1 MTQPLLPPNLVLR
14 VFLPFALGYFLS
26 YLLRVVNAVIA
37 PDLIRDMDLDASDLG
52 LMTSV
57 AFLLFSAFQLPLGIL
72 LDRFGPRRTEAVLL
86 VVAAGG
92 AFLFAAAQG
101 LAGLLAGRALIGLGT
116 SACLMAAFKAYVL
129 WFPKERLPLV
139 NGFQMAAGGLGAL
152 AGTAP
157 IELALG
163 LTDWRGLF
171 GFFGFLSLVIAG
183 GLFLVVPERAEAGA
197 GGSLRQQLSGVRQV
211 FTSRAFWDVAPA
223 TLTSQGTF
231 LAIQSL
237 WIGPW
242 LADVAGLGRDVLANH
257 LLGVAAAM
265 VAGYIFLGGVA
276 ERLGRAGIGAPTL
289 AGAGMTLFA
298 LTQLA
303 LLLPEPRV
311 AVWLWPLFGF
321 FGTAGIVTY
330 AALSQ
335 SFPQE
340 LAGRVITGLNVLTFS
355 TAFAAQW
362 GIGAVINI
370 WPSAPGGGYAPDG
383 YRAAFAIML
392 GLQAVTLTWFWIR
405 RRASHRG
412 RRRT

>member
-1 MTQPLLPPNLVLR
+1 MPPGPSMIVLR

-26 YLLRVVNAVIA
+26 YLLRVVNAIIA
-37 PDLIRDMDLDASDLG
+37 PDLIRDIGLDASDLG
-52 LMTSV
+52 LMTSI
-57 AFLLFSAFQLPLGIL
+57 AFLVFGAFQLPLGIL
-72 LDRFGPRRTEAVLL
+72 LDRFGPRRTETVLL

-92 AFLFAAAQG
+92 AFLFATAQS

-129 WFPKERLPLV
+129 WFPRERLPLV

-157 IELALG
+157 IEMALG

-171 GFFGFLSLVIAG
+171 GVFGVLALAIAG
-183 GLFLVVPERAEAGA
+183 GLFLAVPEKAEQAAGS
-197 GGSLRQQLSGVRQV
+197 GLREQLRGVRQV
-211 FTSRAFWDVAPA
+211 FTSRAFWDAAPA
-223 TLTSQGTF
+223 TLTSQGSF

-242 LADVAGLGRDVLANH
+242 LADVAGLGREVLATH

-265 VAGYIFLGGVA
+265 VAGYILLGSAAGRLS
-276 ERLGRAGIGAPTL
+276 RLGVTPLTL
-289 AGAGMTLFA
+289 AGGGMTLFA

-303 LLLPEPRV
+303 LLLSPPPV
-311 AVWLWPLFGF
+311 ALWLWPLFGF

-335 SFPQE
+335 SFRPA

-362 GIGAVINI
+362 GIGAVINL
-370 WPSAPGGGYAPDG
+370 WPAAPGGGYAPDG
-383 YRAAFAIML
+383 YRSAFAIML
-392 GLQAVTLTWFWIR
+392 GLQAAALAWFWIR
-405 RRASHRG
+405 RRAVDLDPRG
-412 RRRT
+412 H

>member
-1 MTQPLLPPNLVLR
+1 MPAGPSMIVLR

-37 PDLIRDMDLDASDLG
+37 PDLVRDIGLDASDLG
-52 LMTSV
+52 LMTSA
-57 AFLLFSAFQLPLGIL
+57 AFLVFGAFQLPLGIL
-72 LDRFGPRRTEAVLL
+72 LDRFGPRRSEAALL

-92 AFLFAAAQG
+92 AFLFATAQG
-101 LAGLLAGRALIGLGT
+101 LGGLLAGRALIGLGT

-129 WFPKERLPLV
+129 WFPRERLPLV

-157 IELALG
+157 VEIALG
-163 LTDWRGLF
+163 WIDWRGLF
-171 GFFGFLSLVIAG
+171 GVFGALALAIAG
-183 GLFLVVPERAEAGA
+183 GLFLAVPEKAEHVAGS
-197 GGSLRQQLSGVRQV
+197 GLREQLRGVRRV
-211 FTSRAFWDVAPA
+211 FTSRSFWAVAPA
-223 TLTSQGTF
+223 TVTSQGTF

-242 LADVAGLGRDVLANH
+242 LRDVAGLGREVLANH

-265 VAGYIFLGGVA
+265 VAGYILLGSA
-276 ERLGRAGIGAPTL
+276 AARLGRAGIGPTTL

-303 LLLPEPRV
+303 LLVSAPPV
-311 AVWLWPLFGF
+311 ALWLWPLFGF
-321 FGTAGIVTY
+321 FGTAGIVSY

-335 SFPQE
+335 GFPQE
-340 LAGRVITGLNVLTFS
+340 LAGRVVTGLNVLTFS
-355 TAFAAQW
+355 AAFAAQW
-362 GIGAVINI
+362 GIGAVIDL
-370 WPSAPGGGYAPDG
+370 WPAAPDGGYAPGG

-392 GLQAVTLTWFWIR
+392 GLQAAALIWFWVCR
-405 RRASHRG
+405 RPGDGAPRP
-412 RRRT
+412 

>member
-1 MTQPLLPPNLVLR
+1 MPPGPSTLVLR

-37 PDLIRDMDLDASDLG
+37 PDLVRDIGLDASDLG

-57 AFLLFSAFQLPLGIL
+57 AFLVFGAFQLPLGIL
-72 LDRFGPRRTEAVLL
+72 LDRFGPRRSEAALL

-92 AFLFAAAQG
+92 AFLFATAQG

-129 WFPKERLPLV
+129 WFPRERLPLV

-157 IELALG
+157 VEIALG
-163 LTDWRGLF
+163 WTDWRGLF
-171 GFFGFLSLVIAG
+171 GVFGVLALAIAG
-183 GLFLVVPERAEAGA
+183 GLFLAVPEKADQAAGS
-197 GGSLRQQLSGVRQV
+197 GLREQLHGVRQV
-211 FTSRAFWDVAPA
+211 FTSRVFWAVAPA
-223 TLTSQGTF
+223 TLTSQGSF

-237 WIGPW
+237 WVGPW
-242 LADVAGLGRDVLANH
+242 LADVAGLGRETLANH

-265 VAGYIFLGGVA
+265 VAGYILLGAVT
-276 ERLGRAGIGAPTL
+276 ERLGRAGIAPLTL
-289 AGAGMTLFA
+289 AGGGMTLVA
-298 LTQLA
+298 LAQLA
-303 LLLPEPRV
+303 LLLSAADV
-311 AVWLWPLFGF
+311 ALWLWPLFGF

-335 SFPQE
+335 RFPPA

-362 GIGAVINI
+362 GIGAVINL
-370 WPSAPGGGYAPDG
+370 WPAAPGGGYAPDG
-383 YRAAFAIML
+383 YRSAFAIML
-392 GLQAVTLTWFWIR
+392 VLQAAALTWFWIR
-405 RRASHRG
+405 TRPGDRDTGHH
-412 RRRT
+412 

>member
-1 MTQPLLPPNLVLR
+1 MTVLR

-37 PDLIRDMDLDASDLG
+37 PDLIRDIGLDASDLG

-57 AFLLFSAFQLPLGIL
+57 AFLAFGAFQLPLGIL

-92 AFLFAAAQG
+92 TFVFASAQG
-101 LAGLLAGRALIGLGT
+101 LAGLVAGRALIGLGT

-129 WFPKERLPLV
+129 WFPRERLPLV

-157 IELALG
+157 VELALG

-171 GFFGFLSLVIAG
+171 GVLGVLALAIAG
-183 GLFLVVPERAEAGA
+183 GLFLAVPERREQAARSG
-197 GGSLRQQLSGVRQV
+197 LRQQVRGVREV
-211 FTSRAFWDVAPA
+211 LTSRLFWGVAPA
-223 TLTSQGTF
+223 TLASQGTF

-242 LADVAGLGRDVLANH
+242 LADVAGLDREVLANH

-265 VAGYIFLGGVA
+265 VAGYILLGGAA
-276 ERLGRAGIGAPTL
+276 ERLGRAGIEPMIV
-289 AGAGMTLFA
+289 AGTGMTLFA

-303 LLLPEPRV
+303 MLLSGPGV
-311 AVWLWPLFGF
+311 ALWTWPLFGF
-321 FGTAGIVTY
+321 FGTAGIVSY

-335 SFPQE
+335 RFPPE
-340 LAGRVITGLNVLTFS
+340 LAGRVVTGLNVLTFS
-355 TAFAAQW
+355 AAFAAQW
-362 GIGAVINI
+362 GIGAVINL
-370 WPSAPGGGYAPDG
+370 WPAAPGGGYAPDG
-383 YRAAFAIML
+383 YRAAFAILL
-392 GLQAVTLTWFWIR
+392 GLQAAALIWFWVHR
-405 RRASHRG
+405 RRGNGAPQ
-412 RRRT
+412 T

>member
-1 MTQPLLPPNLVLR
+1 MIVLR

-37 PDLIRDMDLDASDLG
+37 PDLIRDIGLDASDLG

-57 AFLLFSAFQLPLGIL
+57 AFLVFGAFQLPLGIL
-72 LDRFGPRRTEAVLL
+72 LDRFGPRRTETVLL
-86 VVAAGG
+86 LVAAGG
-92 AFLFAAAQG
+92 AFLFAVAQD

-129 WFPKERLPLV
+129 WFPRERLPLV

-163 LTDWRGLF
+163 LTDWRGRF
-171 GFFGFLSLVIAG
+171 GGFGVLALAIAG
-183 GLFLVVPERAEAGA
+183 GLFLAVPEKPEQAAGS
-197 GGSLRQQLSGVRQV
+197 GLREQLRGVRQI

-223 TLTSQGTF
+223 TLTSQGSF

-242 LADVAGLGRDVLANH
+242 LADVAGLGREVLATH

-265 VAGYIFLGGVA
+265 VAGYILLGSAA
-276 ERLGRAGIGAPTL
+276 ERLGRLGITPPIL
-289 AGAGMTLFA
+289 AGGGMTLFA

-303 LLLPEPRV
+303 LLLSAPHV
-311 AVWLWPLFGF
+311 ALWIWPLFGF

-335 SFPQE
+335 SFPPE
-340 LAGRVITGLNVLTFS
+340 LAGRVVTGLNVLTFT

-362 GIGAVINI
+362 GIGAVINL
-370 WPSAPGGGYAPDG
+370 WPAAPGGGYAPDG
-383 YRAAFAIML
+383 YRSAFAIML
-392 GLQAVTLTWFWIR
+392 GLQVATLAWFWLRTRAGPR
-405 RRASHRG
+405 RC
-412 RRRT
+412 RRH

>member
-1 MTQPLLPPNLVLR
+1 MTVLR

-37 PDLIRDMDLDASDLG
+37 PDLIRDIGLDASDLG

-57 AFLLFSAFQLPLGIL
+57 AFLAFGAFQLPLGIL
-72 LDRFGPRRTEAVLL
+72 LDRFGPRRSETALL

-92 AFLFAAAQG
+92 AFVFASAQG
-101 LAGLLAGRALIGLGT
+101 LAGLVAGRALIGLGT

-129 WFPKERLPLV
+129 WFPRERLPLV

-157 IELALG
+157 VELALG

-171 GFFGFLSLVIAG
+171 GFFGILALAISG
-183 GLFLVVPERAEAGA
+183 GLLLAVPERTEQAARTG
-197 GGSLRQQLSGVRQV
+197 LRQQLRGVREV
-211 FTSRAFWDVAPA
+211 FTSRLFWGVAPA
-223 TLTSQGTF
+223 TLASQGTF
-231 LAIQSL
+231 LAVQSL

-242 LADVAGLGRDVLANH
+242 LADVAGLDREVLANH

-265 VAGYIFLGGVA
+265 VAGYVLLGGAA
-276 ERLGRAGIGAPTL
+276 ERLGRAGIDPMTV

-303 LLLPEPRV
+303 MQLSGLGV
-311 AVWLWPLFGF
+311 ALWLWPLFGF
-321 FGTAGIVTY
+321 FGTAGIVSY

-335 SFPQE
+335 RFPPD
-340 LAGRVITGLNVLTFS
+340 LAGRVVTGLNVLTFS
-355 TAFAAQW
+355 AAFAAQW
-362 GIGAVINI
+362 GIGAVINL
-370 WPSAPGGGYAPDG
+370 WPAAPGGGYAPGG
-383 YRAAFAIML
+383 YRTAFAIML
-392 GLQAVTLTWFWIR
+392 VLQTAALAWFWFC
-405 RRASHRG
+405 RRARA
-412 RRRT
+412 TTP

>member
-1 MTQPLLPPNLVLR
+1 MIVLR

-37 PDLIRDMDLDASDLG
+37 PDLIRDIGLDASDLG

-57 AFLLFSAFQLPLGIL
+57 AFLLFAAFQLPLGIL

-92 AFLFAAAQG
+92 AFLFAIAQG

-171 GFFGFLSLVIAG
+171 GFFGFLSLLIAG

-197 GGSLRQQLSGVRQV
+197 GSSLRHHEAFARAAETFRADMIEVMNRDLTFNSKPGEASYRAGPELWQQVGSFAWQGLPLSASLGALGPSFV
-211 FTSRAFWDVAPA
+211 TLLLWLAA
-223 TLTSQGTF
+223 TLVATS
-231 LAIQSL
+231 LAVRNLKAYS
-237 WIGPW
+237 
-242 LADVAGLGRDVLANH
+242 
-257 LLGVAAAM
+257 
-265 VAGYIFLGGVA
+265 
-276 ERLGRAGIGAPTL
+276 
-289 AGAGMTLFA
+289 
-298 LTQLA
+298 
-303 LLLPEPRV
+303 
-311 AVWLWPLFGF
+311 
-321 FGTAGIVTY
+321 
-330 AALSQ
+330 S
-335 SFPQE
+335 
-340 LAGRVITGLNVLTFS
+340 
-355 TAFAAQW
+355 
-362 GIGAVINI
+362 
-370 WPSAPGGGYAPDG
+370 
-383 YRAAFAIML
+383 
-392 GLQAVTLTWFWIR
+392 
-405 RRASHRG
+405 
-412 RRRT
+412 